1 VTIDVEK
8 SLLKETLELVQ
19 TVMTLLPEND
29 SQHQFVISLMDSLIS
44 LINSW

>member
-19 TVMTLLPEND
+19 TVITLLPDND
-29 SQHQFVISLMDSLIS
+29 SQHEFVSNLMDSLIS
-44 LINSW
+44 LINS

>member
-1 VTIDVEK
+1 MNVEK

-29 SQHQFVISLMDSLIS
+29 DQHEFVTSLMDSLIS
-44 LINSW
+44 LVNSR

>member
-19 TVMTLLPEND
+19 TVITLLPEND
-29 SQHQFVISLMDSLIS
+29 SQQEFAISLMDSLIS
-44 LINSW
+44 LINS